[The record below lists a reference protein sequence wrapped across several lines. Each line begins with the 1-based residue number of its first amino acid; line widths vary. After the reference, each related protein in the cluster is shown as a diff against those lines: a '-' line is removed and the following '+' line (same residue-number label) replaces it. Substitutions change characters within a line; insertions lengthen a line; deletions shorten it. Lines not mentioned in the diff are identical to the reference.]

1 MLDAAFH
8 AGVIMRAREKLMLL
22 NTPAIAVLLHGCWLF
37 CSVLSLFS
45 RKAPCSGKTTTLGV
59 TGGGKD
65 KKEKKSAESRTN
77 LFHQSLTRIL
87 FDFQCYCTRISGRVF
102 GSGFNRS
109 GFPLQYS
116 YWMLKS

>member
-45 RKAPCSGKTTTLGV
+45 QKAPCSGKTTTLGV

-65 KKEKKSAESRTN
+65 KKEKKISRVT
-77 LFHQSLTRIL
+77 HQP
-87 FDFQCYCTRISGRVF
+87 
-102 GSGFNRS
+102 
-109 GFPLQYS
+109 FPS
-116 YWMLKS
+116 IANEDSI